1 MPSQPPAH
9 ALVPQSVKEEEKK
22 KSVSQSGRL
31 AINIVCQH
39 GVHRAGTQQG
49 YQALPDTDEEQ
60 GKGPPSSQGEAEAY
74 REEVT
79 PSLFAYSSSS
89 RHVQNTQSRP
99 SWLPSNHTHSTCM
112 QLDLIYPHCTRE
124 NCQSC
129 CGQLPVH
136 CAKQHLLPLPCAY
149 QLPPT
154 VDTDALVRIFRA
166 KVFDVS
172 QSGTAYWCKQQ
183 IWHPV
188 FLQPSV
194 NYMQSELHC
203 AE

>member
-1 MPSQPPAH
+1 MQ
-9 ALVPQSVKEEEKK
+9 E
-22 KSVSQSGRL
+22 
-31 AINIVCQH
+31 
-39 GVHRAGTQQG
+39 G

-74 REEVT
+74 REEVST
-79 PSLFAYSSSS
+79 SLF
-89 RHVQNTQSRP
+89 RFFLF
-99 SWLPSNHTHSTCM
+99 LPPCPKHTKPILLGCPLKHTHSTCM

-136 CAKQHLLPLPCAY
+136 CAEQQLLPLPCAY

-154 VDTDALVRIFRA
+154 ADTDALVGTFRA
-166 KVFDVS
+166 KVFEVS
-172 QSGTAYWCKQQ
+172 HSGSAHWCRQQ

-188 FLQPSV
+188 FSQPSV
-194 NYMQSELHC
+194 TYMQSELHC
-203 AE
+203 AD